1 MKTERKKKSYCKIQK
16 KTQALTLLLL
26 EVRVALP
33 TLKGATFSWLLE
45 EAEVSVPDEQDTAK
59 LGKLTKTFRSAV
71 LETLDT
77 LEY

>member
-1 MKTERKKKSYCKIQK
+1 M
-16 KTQALTLLLL
+16 LTLFLL

-33 TLKGATFSWLLE
+33 TLKGAIFSRLLE
-45 EAEVSVPDEQDTAK
+45 EAEASVPNEQDTAK
-59 LGKLTKTFRSAV
+59 LGKLTKTFRSAA